1 MHGSSPA
8 AWTAVVICLI
18 GFTVGGVALLMGP
31 AWVMFWI
38 GVALVLGSAIVAK
51 VMGAAGLGAKAH

>member
-18 GFTVGGVALLMGP
+18 GFTVGGVSLLLGP
-31 AWVMFWI
+31 AWVMFWV

-51 VMGAAGLGAKAH
+51 AMSAAGLGVKAH

>member
-31 AWVMFWI
+31 NWVLFWV
-38 GVALVLGSAIVAK
+38 GVALTLGSAVVAK
-51 VMGAAGLGAKAH
+51 VMSAAGLGVKAH

>member
-31 AWVMFWI
+31 NWVLFWI
-38 GVALVLGSAIVAK
+38 GVGLTLGSAVVAK
-51 VMGAAGLGAKAH
+51 IMSAAGLGAKAH

>member
-18 GFTVGGVALLMGP
+18 GFTLGGVALLMGP
-31 AWVMFWI
+31 NWVLFWI
-38 GVALVLGSAIVAK
+38 GVALALGSAVVGK
-51 VMGAAGLGAKAH
+51 VMSMAGMGAKAH